1 MVAYVYLWFGKFLRV
16 VKKLWRTRSL
26 FLMATVSFILASGVV
41 CVLWMEWDRERERDG
56 EKSN

>member
-1 MVAYVYLWFGKFLRV
+1 MCGLVKFLESV
-16 VKKLWRTRSL
+16 VKELWRTRSL